1 MDFIPQSDCINQA
14 SKTGNFKVFVEVH
27 VPISSVQASSSLSQD
42 SVSHQDKV
50 DLQSPSIEAI
60 VDIGP
65 QDNNWSEIHSIVSFE
80 ANNSLADKKSNN
92 SGEFEAIGLPNKSLK
107 TEGDPTPKDSPTKV
121 CQEALQ
127 AKQLSSAKRSLET
140 NFFLL
145 LAFMLVFVTLII
157 LPKKE
162 VFSSIAF
169 STMKGAMPILTTI
182 VNFGTIRSVMAQY
195 KEGLKHTLS
204 DIFQNVLLQLIR

>member
-65 QDNNWSEIHSIVSFE
+65 QDNNWSEILSSE
-80 ANNSLADKKSNN
+80 ANNSLSDKKSNN
-92 SGEFEAIGLPNKSLK
+92 SGEFETIGLPNKSLK

-145 LAFMLVFVTLII
+145 LAFMSVFVTLII

-162 VFSSIAF
+162 VFSLIAF